1 MRWSAG
7 GPGGGAVR
15 GGPGRD
21 RTAGVGRPGARA
33 ECGRAECTPLFVDDS
48 RGEPRRWCGMVECG
62 NRVKAAEYRRRRRLV
77 RSSAPEVP
85 ARG

>member
-1 MRWSAG
+1 M
-7 GPGGGAVR
+7 
-15 GGPGRD
+15 
-21 RTAGVGRPGARA
+21 
-33 ECGRAECTPLFVDDS
+33 DDS